1 MSTKRFR
8 DADGNLTMPSEEI
21 AEATWEEA
29 KSYYQADCRYRYRG
43 ENFVLLVL
51 EEAGDGYDPPMA
63 IFESERDGHIL
74 YIPAKNMGTFLPDV
88 ANDEA
93 VIERI

>member
-1 MSTKRFR
+1 MSNKRFR
-8 DADGNLTMPSEEI
+8 DTNGNLTMPSEEI

-51 EEAGDGYDPPMA
+51 EEVGDGYDPRWLFSRVNGMV
-63 IFESERDGHIL
+63 
-74 YIPAKNMGTFLPDV
+74 TFSISPRSTWGLSSLT
-88 ANDEA
+88 
-93 VIERI
+93 